1 MQIILLRPRS
11 APLTLTVSHMLLGL
25 AGLAVA
31 VTLCAYLITYLARH
45 NNLPFLSEVASA
57 SADDA
62 GKKDKFVKENLAAI
76 ASRVGELQAR
86 LMRLDAVGER
96 VQGLAGVK
104 PEEFKFKSTP
114 AAGAN
119 ASSAPAQQAQPAQS
133 ALPPHPDE
141 KVPPDLSMDGLQH
154 QLDGLEAD
162 IEHRSDYL
170 NVVETTLMNY
180 NVKSRLLPTVQPV
193 NVAYNASGF
202 GWRTDPFTGRTAF
215 HEGID
220 FPSPIGTPIVAAAG
234 GVVIAAEYHHEYGN
248 MLEIDHGNNIVTRY
262 AHTSKIVVNVGD
274 IVRRGQHVADIGS
287 TGRSTGAHLHFEVLV
302 KGIQQDP
309 HKFLSAGAEQARA
322 LLAENEAPKIT
333 TVAATV
339 SRPSAGMPR

>member
-1 MQIILLRPRS
+1 MQIILLRPRA
-11 APLTLTVSHMLLGL
+11 APLTLTVRHMLLGF
-25 AGLAVA
+25 AVVIVAVA
-31 VTLCAYLITYLARH
+31 LSAYLITYFARH
-45 NNLPFLSEVASA
+45 TGLPFLGDVVAS
-57 SADDA
+57 SSDDA

-76 ASRVGELQAR
+76 AARVGELQAR

-104 PEEFKFKSTP
+104 PEEFNFK
-114 AAGAN
+114 
-119 ASSAPAQQAQPAQS
+119 SAPAASGNGASAPSQQQLPP
-133 ALPPHPDE
+133 PPHPDE
-141 KVPPDLSMDGLQH
+141 KVQPDLSMNSLQK
-154 QLDGLEAD
+154 QLDGLETD

-170 NVVETTLMNY
+170 NVVETTLMAY

-202 GWRTDPFTGRTAF
+202 GWRTDPFTGHIAF

-220 FPSPIGTPIVAAAG
+220 FPSPVGTPIVAAAG

-248 MLEIDHGNNIVTRY
+248 MLEIDHGNDIVTRY
-262 AHTSKIVVNVGD
+262 AHTSKILVNVGD

-322 LLAENEAPKIT
+322 LLAENEAPKLT
-333 TVAATV
+333 TVAATAN
-339 SRPSAGMPR
+339 RPRGLPR